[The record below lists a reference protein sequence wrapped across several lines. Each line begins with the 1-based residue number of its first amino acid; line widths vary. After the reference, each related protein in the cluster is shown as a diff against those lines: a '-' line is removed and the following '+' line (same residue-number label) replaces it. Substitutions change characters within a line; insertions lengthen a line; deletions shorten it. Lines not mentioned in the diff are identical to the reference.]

1 MLPSAHFSG
10 IHEGWNVGFRL
21 FHCYTEGWL
30 EIYESCKGA
39 MSNNRLKFSHGKQ
52 EVNNFI
58 FSEVFNNRLLL
69 YVRV

>member
-1 MLPSAHFSG
+1 MKGGTLVFACFTV
-10 IHEGWNVGFRL
+10 IQK
-21 FHCYTEGWL
+21 GWL
-30 EIYESCKGA
+30 EMYESCKGA

-58 FSEVFNNRLLL
+58 FIEVFNNRLLL